1 MKKQLTY
8 SAATVIVALGFSTI
22 GQLMS
27 TKQVSWTLI
36 SDHSFLIGLLFLIIG
51 TTILVLSSG
60 FFDLFQKNMK
70 QLIRLRRNN
79 EPKDFVP
86 LSHIFQKHPTYWF
99 IVGITLVVISFLT
112 SFIA

>member
-8 SAATVIVALGFSTI
+8 SAATVLVALGFSSL
-22 GQLMS
+22 GQLIS
-27 TKQVSWTLI
+27 TKQVSWTLL

-70 QLIRLRRNN
+70 KLIRLRRNN
-79 EPKDFVP
+79 EPRDFIP
-86 LSHIFQKHPTYWF
+86 LSQVFQKHPTYWF
-99 IVGITLVVISFLT
+99 IVGITLDH
-112 SFIA
+112 